1 MRIRLK
7 CKREGQIVN
16 YSIVA
21 LTGQRRD
28 DQERLGKRVLNLL
41 QVIGPPYSSID
52 VSLIKEP
59 NEKLTAPKRQVD

>member
-7 CKREGQIVN
+7 CKREGMIVN
-16 YSIVA
+16 YSVVA

-52 VSLIKEP
+52 VSLIKERDEP
-59 NEKLTAPKRQVD
+59 RKAPKRQAD